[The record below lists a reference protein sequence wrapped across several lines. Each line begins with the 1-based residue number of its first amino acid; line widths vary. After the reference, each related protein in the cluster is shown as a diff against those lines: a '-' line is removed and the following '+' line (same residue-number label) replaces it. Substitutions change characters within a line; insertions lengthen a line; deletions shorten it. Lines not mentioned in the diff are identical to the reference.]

1 MLGGDVYDNLST
13 DLCVYFTDVEGGPGC
28 RYVYNARAFSNK
40 VIQLLSHYFADMLAS
55 LPNLVD
61 DATIAALPSFDASGI
76 LSAESAR
83 HIEQVTIAEALKV
96 HPVFQ
101 GADDEELLA
110 LAARSRLAHY
120 PEDAIIVARNELP
133 KEMPILLNGRV
144 YHYTQ
149 ARDGWENPL
158 RLLKGGDILSYSV
171 LFEGQR
177 TSDLIVNYRNRA
189 TVIWLP
195 QTELLDFLADHPTGI
210 IEIARRLHSDK
221 RVYARLWT
229 NAE

>member
-1 MLGGDVYDNLST
+1 
-13 DLCVYFTDVEGGPGC
+13 
-28 RYVYNARAFSNK
+28 
-40 VIQLLSHYFADMLAS
+40 MLAA
-55 LPNLVD
+55 LPDLGD
-61 DATIAALPSFDASGI
+61 YATISALPSFDASAI
-76 LSAESAR
+76 LYAESAR
-83 HIEQVTIAEALKV
+83 HIEQVKIAEALKV

-110 LAARSRLAHY
+110 LAERSRLAHY
-120 PEDAIIVARNELP
+120 PADAIIVARGELP
-133 KEMPILLNGRV
+133 REMPILLDGRV

-177 TSDLIVNYRNRA
+177 TSDLIVNNRDEA

-195 QTELLDFLADHPTGI
+195 KAELLDFLAAHPKGM